1 MNFAVILFLLT
12 LVTGF
17 AWLAET
23 FYFRPRRRRAYEA
36 RAAAWEAEQLRIGGD
51 LSPAAR
57 EAWREASLQ
66 RPWWV
71 DYTAGLFPVFIVV
84 FVLRS
89 FLFEPFKIPSGS
101 MIPTLLVG
109 DLILVNKFTYG
120 VRLPIVHTKVLPL
133 GEPARGDVMVFRYP
147 LDTSVDYIKRVIGM
161 PGDSITIQGNRIT
174 INGQLVPME
183 RIGEFY
189 DVERGGYAPLYS
201 ERLGETTHNLLTE
214 LDNSSFIRQ
223 SDRDVQVPDR
233 SHCKPAP
240 GGFTCQ
246 VPAKHYFMM
255 GDNRERSQD
264 SRSWGFVPEEN
275 IVGKAFFIWMNFSDL
290 KRIGSF
296 R

>member
-12 LVTGF
+12 LVTGA
-17 AWLAET
+17 AWLVEA
-23 FYFRPRRRRAYEA
+23 FYLRPRRRRLANE
-36 RAAAWEAEQLRIGGD
+36 RVKAWEQDQLARGGEVSAET
-51 LSPAAR
+51 R
-57 EAWREASLQ
+57 ELVRESVLQ
-66 RPWWV
+66 RPWWL
-71 DYTAGLFPVFIVV
+71 DYTAGLFPVFIIV

-120 VRLPIVHTKVLPL
+120 VRLPIVHNKVISVGQP
-133 GEPARGDVMVFRYP
+133 ERGDVMVFRYP
-147 LDTSVDYIKRVIGM
+147 LDTSVDYIKRVIGL
-161 PGDSITIQGNRIT
+161 PGDQLSIQGNRIT
-174 INGQLVPME
+174 INGQLVPMD
-183 RIGEFY
+183 RTGEFY

-201 ERLGETTHNLLTE
+201 ERLGDITHNLLTE
-214 LDNSSFIRQ
+214 LDNSSFIRLP
-223 SDRDVQVPDR
+223 DREVQVPDR
-233 SHCKPAP
+233 AHCKPSP

-246 VPAKHYFMM
+246 VPPGHYFMM

-275 IVGKAFFIWMNFSDL
+275 IVGRAFFIWMNFSDL

>member
-12 LVTGF
+12 LVTGAF
-17 AWLAET
+17 WFFELLVM
-23 FYFRPRRRRAYEA
+23 RPKRRRKVEEHVRT
-36 RAAAWEAEQLRIGGD
+36 WEANQMARGGEVSEAGRQAVRD
-51 LSPAAR
+51 AAM
-57 EAWREASLQ
+57 E
-66 RPWWV
+66 RPWWL

-120 VRLPIVHTKVLPL
+120 VRLPIVHTKVINV
-133 GEPARGDVMVFRYP
+133 GEPKRGDVMVFRYP
-147 LDTSVDYIKRVIGM
+147 LDPSVDYIKRVVGL
-161 PGDSITIQGNRIT
+161 PGDTLTIQGNRIT

-189 DVERGGYAPLYS
+189 DVERSGYAPLYS
-201 ERLGETTHNLLTE
+201 EKLGEVTHNLLTE
-214 LDNSSFIRQ
+214 LDNSTFIRQ
-223 SDRDVQVPDR
+223 SDREVQVPVR
-233 SHCKPAP
+233 EHCKPSP

-246 VPAKHYFMM
+246 IPAGNYFMM
-255 GDNRERSQD
+255 GDNREHSQD
-264 SRSWGFVPEEN
+264 SRSWGFVPEAN